1 MVVATWGKRVDSS
14 QNTNQHVNKIE
25 HLENAFQT
33 FNQLSEQLISSYHL
47 LEGQVEQLTRELS
60 IARGERM
67 EQLDKTQQLAN
78 RLEHLLNALPGGVV
92 VLDGKGIVCEINPAA
107 IELLGEPLK
116 GIPWRRVIQR
126 AFAPRFDDG
135 HEVSLHDGRR
145 VSIAT
150 SSLGNEPGQILLIK
164 DISETR
170 ELQEKLSRYQ
180 RLSAMGQ
187 MAASLA
193 HQIRTPTAAAL
204 LYLSTLRSHNATPE
218 AIEKYADKIRDQLR
232 HIEAMISDMLAYVK
246 GGAEVQDNLFLID
259 LLIKQLAE
267 AVQAQAQLKGCEL
280 KFTNRLHQQQIR
292 GNQDALLGA
301 LINLVMNALNA
312 CQGVAAPLIEV
323 KFDHHDDRTAKIVV
337 RDNGCGIP
345 DAIKDRIFEPF
356 MTTRPQGTG
365 LGLAIVKSVVEKS
378 GGAISFST
386 QPGNGTEF
394 RILLPLLSA
403 ADGTPERNLQEACT

>member
-1 MVVATWGKRVDSS
+1 MSG
-14 QNTNQHVNKIE
+14 QNPNKIE

-33 FNQLSEQLISSYHL
+33 FNQLSEQLIASYHL
-47 LEGQVEQLTRELS
+47 LESQVEHLNHELS
-60 IARGERM
+60 IARDERL
-67 EQLDKTQQLAN
+67 EQFDETRRLAN

-92 VLDGKGIVCEINPAA
+92 VLDGKGIITEFNPAA

-116 GIPWRRVIQR
+116 GIPWRNVIQR
-126 AFAPRFDDG
+126 AFAPQFDDG
-135 HEVSLHDGRR
+135 HEVSLRDGRR

-150 SSLGNEPGQILLIK
+150 SSLGSEPGQILLIK

-193 HQIRTPTAAAL
+193 HQVRTPTAAAL
-204 LYLSTLRSHNATPE
+204 LYLSSLRRYNTTPE
-218 AIEKYADKIRDQLR
+218 AVEKYADKIRDQLR
-232 HIEAMISDMLAYVK
+232 HIEAMVSDMLAYVR
-246 GGAEVQDNLFLID
+246 GGAEAQESLFLID
-259 LLIKQLAE
+259 VLIKQLHE

-280 KFTNRLHQQQIR
+280 RFVNQLPQQQLR

-301 LINLVMNALNA
+301 MINLIMNALNA
-312 CQGVAAPLIEV
+312 SNGVAEPLIEV
-323 KFDHHDDRTAKIVV
+323 IFGRHDERTLKIIV

-345 DAIKDRIFEPF
+345 ETIRHRIFEPF
-356 MTTRPQGTG
+356 VTTRPQGTG
-365 LGLAIVKSVVEKS
+365 LGLAVVKSVIEKC
-378 GGAISFST
+378 GGEITFES

-394 RILLPLLSA
+394 RLLLPLL
-403 ADGTPERNLQEACT
+403 QEAGSASEQNLEEEVTI